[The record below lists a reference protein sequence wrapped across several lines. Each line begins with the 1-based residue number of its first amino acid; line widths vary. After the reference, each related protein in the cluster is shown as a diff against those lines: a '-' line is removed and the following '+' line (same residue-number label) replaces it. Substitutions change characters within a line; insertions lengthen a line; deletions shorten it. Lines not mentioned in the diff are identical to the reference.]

1 MYPKEKFYAT
11 ILGVEA
17 PWRVTAV
24 ELKKKAEEVHVTVA
38 LAAVV

>member
-1 MYPKEKFYAT
+1 MYSKEKFYAT